1 MKIIL
6 ASTPLPGHL
15 NPLLAVGR
23 ILIAAGHEVV
33 VTSGSGFRDR
43 AETIGAGFHPLPA
56 KADLDLLHI
65 DDIFPE
71 RKSLPPGPPQLR
83 FDMEHIFLDTIPAQF
98 AGLNDIL
105 RTFPADLILVDTL
118 FGGTLPFAL
127 GAPAARRPATAGLG
141 VIFLPFHRDDGA
153 PGGLGLLPATG
164 PEQFAQYQAIAG
176 QVKAGLLQPV
186 QAHADGMLMQLGAA
200 KLPMPYFDA
209 LVALHDLFLQP
220 TVPGF
225 EYPRRDLPHGVRFI
239 GALPPPSGYPM
250 PDAVTAALGQGKRIV
265 LVTQGTVANFDLGQL
280 LAPTLAAL
288 AERDDL
294 VVLAATGGRA
304 IADIP
309 GRIPA
314 NAIAAP
320 FLPFDRIMP
329 RVDVLVTNG
338 GYGTVS
344 HALSVG
350 VPLVVA
356 GATEDKPEV
365 GARVAWSGTGIDLRT
380 ETPSAEQ
387 VRVAVGAVLA
397 EPPYRARAHAL
408 SREFGRYDAAA
419 EICRL
424 LEHAVAERT
433 RGGHG
438 THPLH
443 AD

>member
-6 ASTPLPGHL
+6 ASTPLPGHF

-33 VTSGSGFRDR
+33 VSSGSGFRER
-43 AETIGAGFHPLPA
+43 AEAIGAGFRPLPA
-56 KADLDLLHI
+56 EADLDLLHI
-65 DDIFPE
+65 DEIFPE

-83 FDMEHIFLDTIPAQF
+83 FDMERIFLDTIPAQF
-98 AGLNDIL
+98 AGLNAIL
-105 RTFPADLILVDTL
+105 RSFPADLILVDTL

-127 GAPAARRPATAGLG
+127 GAPAAIRPATAGLG

-153 PGGLGLLPATG
+153 PAGLGLPPATA
-164 PEQFAQYQAIAG
+164 PEQFAQYRAIAEK
-176 QVKAGLLQPV
+176 VEAGLLQPV
-186 QAHADGMLMQLGAA
+186 QAHADTVLARLGAA
-200 KLPMPYFDA
+200 RLQMPYFDA

-225 EYPRRDLPHGVRFI
+225 EYPRRDLPQGVRFI
-239 GALPPPSGYPM
+239 GALPPPDGYPM
-250 PDAVTAALGQGKRIV
+250 PDAVAAALGQGKRIV

-280 LAPTLAAL
+280 LAPTLAGL
-288 AERDDL
+288 AERTDL
-294 VVLAATGGRA
+294 VVLAATGGRP
-304 IADIP
+304 ITDIP

-320 FLPFDRIMP
+320 FLPFDRIMK
-329 RVDVLVTNG
+329 RMDVLVTNG

-344 HALSVG
+344 HALSAG

-365 GARVAWSGTGIDLRT
+365 GARAAWSGTGIDLRT

-387 VRVAVGAVLA
+387 IREAVGAVLA
-397 EPPYRARAHAL
+397 NPSYRARAQAL
-408 SREFGRYDAAA
+408 SYEFGRYDAAR
-419 EICRL
+419 EVCSL
-424 LEHAVAERT
+424 LERAVAERT
-433 RGGHG
+433 QRGP
-438 THPLH
+438 TP
-443 AD
+443 